1 MIKDNLE
8 KLVIFS
14 LKEILDPEI
23 QVNIYDLGIVYDI
36 QVSKNLEVKILITL
50 TTYNCPM
57 IETLPHEIEKKI
69 KTIEKIRSVKL
80 DLTFDPKWSMEMISE
95 NARAALGMLF

>member
-1 MIKDNLE
+1 MLE

-14 LKEILDPEI
+14 LKDILDPEI
-23 QVNIYDLGIVYDI
+23 QVNIYDLGLVYDI

-57 IETLPHEIEKKI
+57 IETFPHEIEKKI
-69 KTIEKIRSVKL
+69 QTIEKIRSVKL
-80 DLTFDPKWSMEMISE
+80 YLTFDPKWSMEMISE
-95 NARAALGMLF
+95 NARVALGMLF